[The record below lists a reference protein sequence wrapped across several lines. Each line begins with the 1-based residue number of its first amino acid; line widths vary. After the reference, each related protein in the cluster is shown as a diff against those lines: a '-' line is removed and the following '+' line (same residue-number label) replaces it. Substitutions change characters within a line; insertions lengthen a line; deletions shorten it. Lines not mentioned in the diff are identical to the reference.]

1 MSILGIGGIYEGFQK
16 IAEVDVI
23 ANSTIVDLS
32 GLDGDLD
39 KIYLLVL
46 LIKDASGYPQV
57 VLLYPNALTTN
68 LSCQMLRADGTT
80 VSAGRDTIHIRLGD
94 IDVGYAQGFFSSIIY
109 AESGVQRRTFT
120 PNSYR
125 GGTAI
130 NWLAYAGLWN
140 DTTTKITSL
149 RLESSRTN
157 GIGAGSKIILYR
169 KKG

>member
-1 MSILGIGGIYEGFQK
+1 MSILGIGGIYEGFEK
-16 IAEVDVI
+16 IAEVDVV
-23 ANSTIVDLS
+23 ANSTNVDLS

-46 LIKDASGYPQV
+46 LIKDASGYAQV
-57 VLLYPNALTTN
+57 LFLYPNALTTN
-68 LSCQMLRADGTT
+68 QSCQMLRADGTT
-80 VSAGRDTIHIRLGD
+80 ISAGRDSTHIRLGD

-109 AESGVQRRTFT
+109 AESGIPRRTLT

-130 NWLAYAGLWN
+130 NWLEYVGPWADAI
-140 DTTTKITSL
+140 TKITSL
-149 RLESSRTN
+149 RLEASRTD
-157 GIGAGSKIILYR
+157 GIGAGSKIIVYR